1 MPWKAGDCAAP
12 ASQSN
17 RSRLLKSVNTTVKKP
32 TSSLSPSLLVTGVG
46 AGLVL
51 SAAAVFLVS
60 SSWVVS
66 VAYAAGLAV
75 LLAGALAFE
84 RFTATPSQTELAAP
98 DWSVT
103 VAAIESSGMRSDD
116 APAEAIA
123 ITDRANR
130 LVCAN
135 TAFISAFGSEHA
147 PPALALDRPELEA
160 LSRLARIAWRD
171 GKGNLASLD
180 GPLGQEWSVSAT
192 RAGRGDD
199 HLIWRFAQI
208 VSKVRDPLADIDLAG
223 AFGTMLSRA
232 GIEAAIT
239 GPDGIIRS
247 VSAGFAERASGDDA
261 ATLAGQEFVGFL
273 RADERDR
280 IFFAREGRGGTP
292 QTLIDVPL
300 SEPGQAGV
308 PPGPDDGTS
317 LMLLVDS
324 GVGIGSG
331 WDGASQAGVAQLE
344 ALLAQL
350 PLGLAMTDRDGRF
363 LFGNE
368 AFLRSVSREERGL
381 PAFPTDLVVRED
393 KAALSD
399 AVRRHGRGP
408 ATSGDMAVRLNSQ
421 PEEPVSMGLAGVRGL
436 GEAAVLLS
444 LADSSEQTQLKRQVA
459 QATKMQAVGQLAGGV
474 AHDFNNVLTAV
485 IGTCD
490 LMLLRHTP
498 GDSDYD
504 DIQQIRANSNRAAS
518 LTRQLLA
525 FSRQQTL
532 RPEILQLP
540 DVVSEVSPLIKRLLG
555 EKIDYHV
562 QHDRNLGAVR
572 ADPQQLEQVIMNL
585 AVNAR
590 DAINSNGPHG
600 SAVGGKLQGR
610 ISLRTRSIASKQVV
624 KLGSEILPAAD
635 YTVLILEDNGGGIPP
650 DVLPKL
656 FEPFFT
662 TKEQGKGTGLGLS
675 TAYGIVKQS
684 GGFIFADNVTA
695 SNGRPKGARFTV
707 YFPVHKGEVPR
718 RREPVVDDTSS
729 DWSVGGRVLLVEDED
744 MVRAVAERALSRAGY
759 QITPCSG
766 GEEGLAAIEAGT
778 EFDIVVSDVVMPG
791 MDGPAMVRAIRKAR
805 PDIPVLFMS
814 GYAEEALRKDIDIP
828 DMHFIAKPF
837 SVASISDKVGAV
849 MRSAKSGQE
858 A

>member
-1 MPWKAGDCAAP
+1 M
-12 ASQSN
+12 
-17 RSRLLKSVNTTVKKP
+17 
-32 TSSLSPSLLVTGVG
+32 SSLKKLSSGEKGDFASEAERSGPPALLLALGAALAISALLLFVATSDLAITMTFALGV
-46 AGLVL
+46 
-51 SAAAVFLVS
+51 
-60 SSWVVS
+60 
-66 VAYAAGLAV
+66 AV
-75 LLAGALAFE
+75 LLAGVFAFE
-84 RFTATPSQTELAAP
+84 RNRAEPERDGPTSP

-103 VAAIESSGMRSDD
+103 VAAIEDHRGASGD
-116 APAEAIA
+116 PIA

-135 TAFISAFGSEHA
+135 SAFVEAFGVGSA
-147 PPALALDRPELEA
+147 PPAIPIERSGLEEMT
-160 LSRLARIAWRD
+160 RIARIAWRD
-171 GKGNLASLD
+171 GEAEIEEIESLSSD
-180 GPLGQEWSVSAT
+180 DAWAVAAR

-199 HLIWRFAQI
+199 HLIWRFRRIARAQT
-208 VSKVRDPLADIDLAG
+208 DAIDDLDLG
-223 AFGTMLSRA
+223 GPFGRMLSRA
-232 GIEAAIT
+232 GIEAVIT
-239 GPDGIIRS
+239 TADGVIRQ
-247 VSAGFAERASGDDA
+247 VSAGFAERAAGDST
-261 ATLAGQEFVGFL
+261 ATLAGQDFVSFL
-273 RADERDR
+273 RTDDRDR

-292 QTLIDVPL
+292 QTLVDVPL
-300 SEPGQAGV
+300 LDPAHSREAEPDAKA
-308 PPGPDDGTS
+308 T
-317 LMLLVDS
+317 LMLLIDS

-331 WDGASQAGVAQLE
+331 WDGSSQAGVAQLE
-344 ALLAQL
+344 ALLSQL

-363 LFGNE
+363 LFGND
-368 AFLRSVSREERGL
+368 AFLRSVGREGTGL

-408 ATSGDMAVRLNSQ
+408 ATSGDIPVRLVTQ
-421 PEEPVSMGLAGVRGL
+421 PDEPVSLGLAGVRGL
-436 GEAAVLLS
+436 GDAAVLVS
-444 LADSSEQTQLKRQVA
+444 LADSTEETQLKRQVA

-474 AHDFNNVLTAV
+474 AHDFNNVLTAI

-532 RPEILQLP
+532 RPEIIQLP

-555 EKIDYHV
+555 EKITYYV
-562 QHDRNLGAVR
+562 QHDRDLGPVR

-590 DAINSNGPHG
+590 DAIQSNGNG
-600 SAVGGKLQGR
+600 AGR
-610 ISLRTRSIASKQVV
+610 ISLLTRSLQAKEVV

-635 YTVLILEDNGGGIPP
+635 YTVLIVQDTGGGIPP
-650 DVLPKL
+650 QVLPKL

-684 GGFIFADNVTA
+684 GGFIFADNITDA
-695 SNGRPKGARFTV
+695 NGAPMGARFTV
-707 YFPVHKGEVPR
+707 YFPVHRGEAPK
-718 RREPVVDDTSS
+718 RRETSAPSSS
-729 DWSVGGRVLLVEDED
+729 DWSVGGKVLLVEDED

-759 QITPCSG
+759 EVTACPG
-766 GEEGLAAIEAGT
+766 GEEGLSAIAEGG
-778 EFDIVVSDVVMPG
+778 EFDVVVSDVVMPG
-791 MDGPAMVRAIRKAR
+791 MDGPVMVREIRKLR

-814 GYAEEALRKDIDIP
+814 GYAEEQLRRDIDIP

-837 SVASISDKVGAV
+837 SVQAISDKVGAV
-849 MRSAKSGQE
+849 MRE
-858 A
+858 AMAQSDAG